1 VSARNAAQV
10 PPRVAR
16 SRSQPP
22 SVFAECLQRAPPPR
36 PPRPPAFGIAVG
48 WVVTPRGLGA
58 ASRLLADEN
67 ECQSGDDER
76 REEERQEPLARA
88 SEGDDLAVGGVEGL
102 GSA

>member
-1 VSARNAAQV
+1 MRAKWRHVA
-10 PPRVAR
+10 PRVAQ
-16 SRSQPP
+16 SHP
-22 SVFAECLQRAPPPR
+22 VCLQDVCSVPR
-36 PPRPPAFGIAVG
+36 PPTARPPAFGIAVG
-48 WVVTPRGLGA
+48 WVVTPRGHGA

-67 ECQSGDDER
+67 ERQSGDDER

>member
-1 VSARNAAQV
+1 MGLLDPVCSQSVCPYSDTERYPRHSVSRWA
-10 PPRVAR
+10 
-16 SRSQPP
+16 
-22 SVFAECLQRAPPPR
+22 
-36 PPRPPAFGIAVG
+36 G
-48 WVVTPRGLGA
+48 VVTLPGLSA

-88 SEGDDLAVGGVEGL
+88 SEGNDLTVGGVEGL